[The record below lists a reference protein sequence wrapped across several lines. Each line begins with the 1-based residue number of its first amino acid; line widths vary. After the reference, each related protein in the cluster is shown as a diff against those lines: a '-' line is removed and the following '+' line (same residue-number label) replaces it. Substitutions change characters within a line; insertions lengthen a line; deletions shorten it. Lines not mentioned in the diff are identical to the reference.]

1 MIALSVNVNKV
12 ALLRNSRGHDV
23 PNVQQIALDCI
34 RFGADGITIH
44 PRPDGRHIRKAD
56 AYSLKE
62 ILPVELNVEGYPS
75 EEFLKMVCEIK
86 PAQCTLVPDPPQAL
100 TSSFG
105 WDTISQKD
113 FLYSVVCRLQDAGI
127 RVSLFIDPQPE
138 KIIAAAETGTN
149 RVELYTGPYAS
160 QFPGSPDV
168 AIAEYIVAA
177 NTAIACGLGI
187 NAGHDLS
194 SQNLRFFA
202 NRISG
207 LEEVSIGHALIG
219 DALYW
224 GLEKTISIYKSQLQL
239 D

>member
-12 ALLRNSRGHDV
+12 ALLRNSRGHDF
-23 PNVQQIALDCI
+23 PNVQQIALDCV

-62 ILPVELNVEGYPS
+62 ILPVELNIEGYPS
-75 EEFLKMVCEIK
+75 EDFLKMVCEIK
-86 PAQCTLVPDPPQAL
+86 PAQCTLVPDPPNAL

-105 WDTISQKD
+105 WDTINNQY
-113 FLYSVVCRLQDAGI
+113 FLREVVSRLQDVGI
-127 RVSLFIDPQPE
+127 RVSLFIDPVPE
-138 KIIAAAETGTN
+138 RIIAAADTGTN
-149 RVELYTGPYAS
+149 RIELYTGPYATR
-160 QFPGSPDV
+160 FPVSPDE
-168 AIAEYIVAA
+168 AITDYIVAA
-177 NTAIACGLGI
+177 TTAQTCGLGI

-202 NRISG
+202 NRIPG
-207 LEEVSIGHALIG
+207 LLEVSIGHALIG

-224 GLEKTISIYKSQLQL
+224 GLEKTIQIYKSQLQVH
-239 D
+239 